1 MVYLQYVCIINNG
14 RIIALLREEG
24 QFLSVPEHAGL
35 MICCD
40 GVPVFKSSGWCDD
53 FMHCWFIPGQT
64 LWPFLV
70 ITTSLPNGY
79 RKHHGCCT
87 VAWAMQATYGH
98 SLSINIVNSLG
109 IINQR
114 Y

>member
-70 ITTSLPNGY
+70 ITTSLPPKIRMDAENIMVTALWRGPCKPPMDILF
-79 RKHHGCCT
+79 RST
-87 VAWAMQATYGH
+87 
-98 SLSINIVNSLG
+98 LSIVEEL
-109 IINQR
+109 
-114 Y
+114 